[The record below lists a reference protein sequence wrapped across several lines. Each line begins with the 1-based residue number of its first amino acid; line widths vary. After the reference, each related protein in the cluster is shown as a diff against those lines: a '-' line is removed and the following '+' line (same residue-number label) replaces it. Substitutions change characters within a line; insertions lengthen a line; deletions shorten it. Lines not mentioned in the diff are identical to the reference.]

1 MQNANMIVILLHVAV
16 KSGHLEIVTFFLQN
30 GAGNSIFFYFQFEG
44 DEKAMCDK
52 LMQKAGLICRIVNS
66 TYKVDMDKFEKLC
79 QETYV
84 LALETFPFCNVVD
97 SLHRSWGHISKK
109 MRKMGNKGLVR
120 D

>member
-1 MQNANMIVILLHVAV
+1 
-16 KSGHLEIVTFFLQN
+16 
-30 GAGNSIFFYFQFEG
+30 
-44 DEKAMCDK
+44 MCDK

-66 TYKVDMDKFEKLC
+66 TYKVDMDKFEQLC

-109 MRKMGNKGLVR
+109 MRKMGNRGLVR
-120 D
+120 RNGHFQLLINTFDLNYRDKLLRVLLNPHTRF